1 MATLASPLRRDT
13 GMEVLLTNRRGILQT
28 PAIRFGSFL
37 NKLPFHF
44 EDKSENSGSIET
56 VDIHG
61 EKVKVGFS
69 RFREF
74 DYVLLT
80 ARSPLGEKNV

>member
-1 MATLASPLRRDT
+1 MATLASPPGRDT
-13 GMEVLLTNRRGILQT
+13 AMEVLLTNRSGILQT
-28 PAIRFGSFL
+28 PSIRFGPIL

-61 EKVKVGFS
+61 EKVQVGYS

-74 DYVLLT
+74 D
-80 ARSPLGEKNV
+80 